1 MKTTLTILFALIL
14 ISCETEQEPCI
25 CENAKY
31 FVPRIDNKSE
41 TPPDLGLPYEYF
53 SNIEIDCVTGKP
65 TWKPTPN
72 ARFIKCE
79 D

>member
-1 MKTTLTILFALIL
+1 MKKLIL
-14 ISCETEQEPCI
+14 LIIAIIFISCETEQEPCI
-25 CENAKY
+25 CNNAKY
-31 FVPRIDNKSE
+31 FVPRIDNRE
-41 TPPDLGLPYEYF
+41 GGPELGLPYEYF